1 MHFPFSPTQI
11 QRLKELGA
19 ESAEWAAVFETAD
32 ERDRTFQV
40 LEKKLGRSERQR
52 LNEFRDGRRRP
63 RLCTL
68 ENDLAEALVAQRFV
82 QVTTPILMSKG
93 LLAKMGIDESHP
105 LTEQVYWVDRTKCL
119 RPMLAPHL
127 YYVVKDLL
135 RLWEKPVGL
144 FEIGPC
150 FRKESQGAAHAN
162 EFTMLNLAEFGTP
175 EESRMSRIEELAALV
190 MKTAG
195 LDDYVIAVEDSE
207 VYGDTL
213 DVLAGK
219 ERLEVA
225 SCAMGPHP
233 LDGRWGITDT
243 WVGLGFGLER
253 LLMAGRGKDAMGRT
267 GRSLTYIDGI
277 RLNV

>member
-1 MHFPFSPTQI
+1 MSFPFSPTQI

-19 ESAEWAAVFETAD
+19 DGAEWGAVFEAAE
-32 ERDRTFQV
+32 ERDRAFQV
-40 LEKKLGRSERQR
+40 LEKKQVRVERQR
-52 LNEFRDGRRRP
+52 LSEFRQGRRRP
-63 RLCTL
+63 HLCTL
-68 ENDLAEALVAQRFV
+68 ENDLAEALAAQGFV
-82 QVTTPILMSKG
+82 QVATPILMSKG
-93 LLAKMGIDESHP
+93 LLAKMGIDDSHP
-105 LTEQVYWVDRTKCL
+105 LSEQVFWVEPSKCL

-162 EFTMLNLAEFGTP
+162 EFTMLNLAEFGLP
-175 EESRMSRIEELAALV
+175 EENRLARIEEMAALV

-195 LDDYVIAVEDSE
+195 VDNYEIAAEDSE

-213 DVLAGK
+213 DVLAGE

-233 LDGRWGITDT
+233 LDGRWGIADT